1 LRKFSLFLVFVFG
14 LAVASPAQST
24 TTYLPQIAVG
34 TAGGTIWSTNLV
46 VTNPA
51 AIGTSSTSVT
61 ITFTKSD
68 SSPLNIVGMYSD
80 EAGNAVGT
88 GNTSTFQLTGGQTRF
103 MVTDDNLLGN
113 SALVVGF
120 ATITSSAPV
129 SVTAL
134 FVDGIANYSVL
145 GSKDLARAG
154 VTAAAPFSRQSIV
167 VIKDT
172 ADGILQISPA
182 VAFANPNST
191 AATVT
196 FQILNTSGVA
206 QFPSVTRTLPANNQ
220 TAIFVVEL
228 FPNLPPSF
236 FGTMQITTSAQTP
249 LAAMTLLFGRD
260 GQFAA
265 FPMVPLP

>member
-1 LRKFSLFLVFVFG
+1 MQKFSLYLAFVFG
-14 LAVASPAQST
+14 LAVASPAQTT

-34 TAGGTIWSTNLV
+34 TAGGTLWATNVV

-51 AIGTSSTSVT
+51 AIGTSNTNVT

-68 SSPLNIVGMYSD
+68 GTPLNIVGMFSD

-88 GNTSTFQLTGGQTRF
+88 GNTSTFQLSGGQTRF
-103 MVTDDNLLGN
+103 MVTDDKLLGS

-134 FVDGIANYSVL
+134 FVDGIANYSAL
-145 GSKDLARAG
+145 GSKDLASAG
-154 VTAAAPFSRQSIV
+154 VTAAAPLSRQSIV
-167 VIKDT
+167 AIKDT
-172 ADGILQISPA
+172 ADGLLQTSTA

-196 FQILNTSGVA
+196 FQLLNTSGVA
-206 QFPSVTRTLPANNQ
+206 QFPSILRTLPANNQ
-220 TAIFVVEL
+220 TAIYVTEL